1 MLRSLLCVGLLAG
14 VASAQPAPAPPAAEV
29 PAAPG
34 APATAAPP
42 ETPPTSGPPSTVQP
56 PPAPPPAHSRV
67 MDNRWAVG
75 FDLGW
80 ESLKIQHG
88 DQQKVTFGV
97 IELAGR
103 FRIRPAI
110 EVGLSAWA
118 GGTAGD
124 IGIGGL
130 YASFRYRF
138 LAEQPWNVYAIGALG
153 VISVA
158 QKMASDNEKQGRGS
172 LRLAVGAERRFGF
185 GLAVHADLGLA
196 TIAENTKAPD
206 AVMLSTAGQLSRY
219 HLGGG
224 TLMIGVTYYF

>member
-1 MLRSLLCVGLLAG
+1 MLRSLLVVGVLAG
-14 VASAQPAPAPPAAEV
+14 VASAQPAPPS
-29 PAAPG
+29 
-34 APATAAPP
+34 
-42 ETPPTSGPPSTVQP
+42 TSGPPSSVQP
-56 PPAPPPAHSRV
+56 TAAPPARASV
-67 MDNRWAVG
+67 MADRWAVG

-80 ESLKIQHG
+80 ESLKVQHG
-88 DQQKVTFGV
+88 DEQKVTFGIV
-97 IELAGR
+97 ELAGR
-103 FRIRPAI
+103 FRIVPTM

-124 IGIGGL
+124 IGLGGL

-138 LAEQPWNVYAIGALG
+138 LADRPWNVYGIAALG

-158 QKMASDNEKQGRGS
+158 QKLASDDEKQGRGS
-172 LRLAVGAERRFGF
+172 FRLAVGGERRFRF
-185 GLAVHADLGLA
+185 GLAVHADLGLV

-206 AVMLSTAGQLSRY
+206 GVTLAAQLSRY